1 MEAAGWKHLGRQ
13 AVVVD
18 GWKPLVLLEEADT
31 VRAVL
36 RVAEADIV
44 EGGLPVADTTDR
56 IFS

>member
-1 MEAAGWKHLGRQ
+1 M
-13 AVVVD
+13 VVD